1 MLRIHCF
8 QLWWTRSDPAVE
20 EELHDRPPYWHFAV
34 LYGTARLPDETII
47 LPLRRLLEKHGPAPK
62 ALAATNTTLARQ
74 GLTLKT
80 DAWVDARSP
89 VRVAGGQ
96 PQPSGFS
103 PFMRR
108 CTHIPRTSETAL
120 PRFGRGIPPR
130 DSALTKYSNRG
141 RVAKN

>member
-108 CTHIPRTSETAL
+108 CTHTPDFGNGSTPVWPRHS
-120 PRFGRGIPPR
+120 
-130 DSALTKYSNRG
+130 SAR
-141 RVAKN
+141 